1 MNLLRLVHKVSSI
14 NFSALQDR
22 KPVKVSINGEDL
34 CLTRI
39 GNEVFAISD
48 MCTHSEAS
56 LSEGD
61 VTDFK
66 IECWLHGAE
75 FDLRTGQALTLPANI
90 AVKTYPVSIV
100 DDVVEVQFTD
110 K

>member
-1 MNLLRLVHKVSSI
+1 MSDLAFSS
-14 NFSALQDR
+14 LQAG
-22 KPVKVSINGEDL
+22 KPVRIEKNGESI
-34 CLTRI
+34 CVTRV
-39 GNEVFAISD
+39 GDQVFAVNDVCSHSD
-48 MCTHSEAS
+48 AS

-75 FDLRTGQALTLPANI
+75 FDLRTGEAITPPAVQALETF
-90 AVKTYPVSIV
+90 
-100 DDVVEVQFTD
+100 EVHRDGDTVTISQ